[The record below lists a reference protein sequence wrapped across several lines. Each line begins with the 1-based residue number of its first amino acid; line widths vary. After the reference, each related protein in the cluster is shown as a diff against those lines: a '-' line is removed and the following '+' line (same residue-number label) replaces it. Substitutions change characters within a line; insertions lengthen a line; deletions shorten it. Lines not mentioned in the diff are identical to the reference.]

1 MARFFEY
8 PINYIGNRT
17 YSTATPAVYLPAA
30 QDNNFSTS
38 TGETT
43 IDVFIDT
50 VGDGSGD
57 AQAWT
62 SLFVKCKGI
71 ASYDVAVTDGNIVS
85 LNVTIPTNLTLYNTP
100 VTDLRGF
107 QNHLYFFSGTTPAV
121 PSGKVLR
128 FTITA
133 ITGQTPAIYEI
144 MVMNEVLAIDEG
156 ETRAD
161 RPRFSNIEYTH
172 VERGSVIQED
182 IEGGLSKAPP
192 LNNTRSKYRVN
203 YTTRYKN
210 RQDLERML
218 NFKEDY
224 DAFGFAPNYEL
235 YPQLVFPAVFTNT
248 ETPIRYANPWTL
260 GPRTLELTIDE
271 K

>member
-1 MARFFEY
+1 MARFFEF

-17 YSTATPAVYLPAA
+17 YDTSSMPVYLPAA
-30 QDNNFSTS
+30 QDNDFNTS

-43 IDVFIDT
+43 IDVYIDT

-57 AQAWT
+57 AQAFT
-62 SLFVKCKGI
+62 ALFVKCKGV
-71 ASYDVAVTDGNIVS
+71 ASYDVSITDGNISTVS
-85 LNVTIPTNLTLYNTP
+85 VTIPTHLPLYNTP

-107 QNHLYFFSGTTPAV
+107 QNHLFVYSGTIPAV
-121 PSGKVLR
+121 PNGKVLR

-156 ETRAD
+156 ETRTD
-161 RPRFSNIEYTH
+161 RPRFANVEYTH

-192 LNNTRSKYRVN
+192 LNNSRSKYRVN

-248 ETPIRYANPWTL
+248 ETPIRYTQPYTL

>member
-62 SLFVKCKGI
+62 ALFVKCKGI

-85 LNVTIPTNLTLYNTP
+85 LNVTIPTNLPLYNTP

-107 QNHLYFFSGTTPAV
+107 QNHFICLQRHDTGCSIWESLTVHDYGNYWTDT
-121 PSGKVLR
+121 GYLR
-128 FTITA
+128 DH
-133 ITGQTPAIYEI
+133 G
-144 MVMNEVLAIDEG
+144 NE
-156 ETRAD
+156 
-161 RPRFSNIEYTH
+161 
-172 VERGSVIQED
+172 
-182 IEGGLSKAPP
+182 
-192 LNNTRSKYRVN
+192 
-203 YTTRYKN
+203 
-210 RQDLERML
+210 
-218 NFKEDY
+218 
-224 DAFGFAPNYEL
+224 
-235 YPQLVFPAVFTNT
+235 
-248 ETPIRYANPWTL
+248 
-260 GPRTLELTIDE
+260 
-271 K
+271 